1 MKIMLIDVYKIV
13 NYAGG
18 IEHVLCDFANEF
30 SRRGHKVSIVCLD
43 IEKGTPLYPLYNNV
57 KFVNLCYEHG
67 KPYNQGFKFHWVKI
81 EKEILRTFGGKK
93 LIIGGKRRND
103 PKKEYFYQCF
113 TERLKKCVREDPPDV
128 VLGASPDASLLTYK
142 VLSSVF
148 QKSIPQ
154 ISMCHV
160 NPYESTKNMTDE
172 EIDVWRK
179 ISAVQVLMPSF
190 VNAVKK
196 VGVKNVVCIPNTVT
210 QIPIFKRTDLLK
222 CHHNIISVG
231 RVEHDVKR
239 PHLLLEAFSKIADSF
254 PDWQL
259 HIYGDVSNKRY
270 VKKLKRFVKIKK
282 LENQIFFDG
291 PTTNIYDKLRKSDI
305 FVTTSASEGFG
316 LAATEAMSMGV
327 PVIAYKNTG
336 ALSDLI
342 HNGINGYL
350 CDDGIENISRKLSYL
365 MKNQALR
372 VFMGKNAGD
381 SVVEYTPKIVWDKW
395 ESILYTLYNNN

>member
-1 MKIMLIDVYKIV
+1 M
-13 NYAGG
+13 
-18 IEHVLCDFANEF
+18 
-30 SRRGHKVSIVCLD
+30 
-43 IEKGTPLYPLYNNV
+43 
-57 KFVNLCYEHG
+57 
-67 KPYNQGFKFHWVKI
+67 
-81 EKEILRTFGGKK
+81 
-93 LIIGGKRRND
+93 
-103 PKKEYFYQCF
+103 
-113 TERLKKCVREDPPDV
+113 
-128 VLGASPDASLLTYK
+128 
-142 VLSSVF
+142 
-148 QKSIPQ
+148 
-154 ISMCHV
+154 
-160 NPYESTKNMTDE
+160 
-172 EIDVWRK
+172 
-179 ISAVQVLMPSF
+179 
-190 VNAVKK
+190 
-196 VGVKNVVCIPNTVT
+196 
-210 QIPIFKRTDLLK
+210 
-222 CHHNIISVG
+222 
-231 RVEHDVKR
+231 KR

-350 CDDGIENISRKLSYL
+350 CDDGIEDISRKLSYL